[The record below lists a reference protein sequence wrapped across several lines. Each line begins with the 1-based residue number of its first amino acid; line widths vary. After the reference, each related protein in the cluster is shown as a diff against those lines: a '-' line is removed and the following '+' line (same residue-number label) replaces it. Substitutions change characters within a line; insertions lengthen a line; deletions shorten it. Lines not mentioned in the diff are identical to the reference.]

1 MKAKMTKK
9 EAQDMFYNALCNGIS
24 ELRCHDLEVVYVSK
38 QYKEAKLKLTAPCY
52 EDVLMQILKDGGKL
66 GLEDLEESEDTVWIT
81 IEDLYKRAPNVPIE
95 HLTDYLLG
103 NDDATTADVILQT
116 IFLNDV
122 IYG

>member
-1 MKAKMTKK
+1 MKTKMTKK
-9 EAQDMFYNALCNGIS
+9 EAQDMFYNSLCNGIG
-24 ELRCHDLEVVYVSK
+24 ELRGYDLELVYDSK
-38 QYKEAKLKLTAPCY
+38 QYKESKSKLNSPCY

-66 GLEDLEESEDTVWIT
+66 GLEDLEECEETVWIT
-81 IEDLYKRAPNVPIE
+81 IEDLYKRAPNVPIK

>member
-1 MKAKMTKK
+1 MTKK
-9 EAQDMFYNALCNGIS
+9 EAQDMFYNSLCNGIG
-24 ELRCHDLEVVYVSK
+24 ELRGYDLELVYDSK
-38 QYKEAKLKLTAPCY
+38 QYKESKSKLNSPCY

-66 GLEDLEESEDTVWIT
+66 GLEDLEECEETVWIT
-81 IEDLYKRAPNVPIE
+81 IEDLYKRAPNVPIK